1 MKYVA
6 TLESEGS
13 LWDEVFEL
21 DEFDDMLAA
30 YQAES
35 IAELS
40 DSVVFD
46 VNRIEDESFLGLE
59 GYK

>member
-6 TLESEGS
+6 TLESEGR